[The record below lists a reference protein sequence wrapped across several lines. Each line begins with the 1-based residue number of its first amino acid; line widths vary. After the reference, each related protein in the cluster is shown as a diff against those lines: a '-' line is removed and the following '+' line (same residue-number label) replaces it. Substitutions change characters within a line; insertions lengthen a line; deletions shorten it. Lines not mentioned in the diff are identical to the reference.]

1 MHARLPR
8 PAVLLVV
15 SLALTLVLGTTGPGL
30 CLAEEGVGGR
40 TAESAEETLEPLIG
54 PRAELILRAMSDYMK
69 SVEQFSFRGKIS
81 FDDTLPTGQKL
92 QYSAEIKTAVRRPDR
107 VYAERLGD
115 MGNKRFWYD
124 GKRAILVDGSL
135 GVYAT
140 VEDVP
145 GELGALM
152 DHLVEKYDFSPPL
165 ADLVYPDIYEAL
177 IEEVQFGFYVGLHDV
192 EGVRCHHL
200 AFVTKYIDW
209 QIWIEDGLQMVPRKI
224 LITYKALPE
233 SPQYQAILTDWD
245 LDARLPDVLFE
256 VEVAALANLDKIAF
270 LTEVDLEEKTKEKTK
285 GKTKGKEA
293 GHDK

>member
-1 MHARLPR
+1 MHEKLPR
-8 PAVLLVV
+8 PAVLLLV
-15 SLALTLVLGTTGPGL
+15 SMALALALGATGPGL
-30 CLAEEGVGGR
+30 CLAEEGDAGK
-40 TAESAEETLEPLIG
+40 TAESAEETLVPLIG

-69 SVEQFSFRGKIS
+69 SVEQFSFLGKIS
-81 FDDTLPTGQKL
+81 FDDTLPTGQKI

-107 VYAERLGD
+107 TYAERLGD

-124 GKRAILVDGSL
+124 GKRATVVDGSL

-152 DHLVEKYDFSPPL
+152 DHLVEKYDFAPPL
-165 ADLVYPDIYEAL
+165 ADLLYPDFYEAV

-245 LDARLPDVLFE
+245 LNARLPDVLFE
-256 VEVAALANLDKIAF
+256 VEMAALANLDKIAF
-270 LTEVDLEEKTKEKTK
+270 LTEVDLEEKTKEK
-285 GKTKGKEA
+285 EA

>member
-1 MHARLPR
+1 MNMHAKLQR
-8 PAVLLVV
+8 PAVLLMM
-15 SLALTLVLGTTGPGL
+15 SLALILALGTMGPGL
-30 CLAEEGVGGR
+30 CLAEEGVAGK
-40 TAESAEETLEPLIG
+40 TAESTEETLEPLIG
-54 PRAELILRAMSDYMK
+54 PRTELILRAMSDYMK
-69 SVEQFSFRGKIS
+69 SVEQFSYRGKIS

-92 QYSAEIKTAVRRPDR
+92 QYSADSKVAVKRPNQ

-115 MGNKRFWYD
+115 TGNKRFWYD
-124 GKRAILVDGSL
+124 GKRATVVDGNL

-152 DHLVEKYDFSPPL
+152 DHLMEKYDFAPPL
-165 ADLVYPDIYEAL
+165 GDLLYPDFYEAV

-192 EGVRCHHL
+192 EGLRSHHL

-224 LITYKALPE
+224 LITYKALPG
-233 SPQYQAILTDWD
+233 SPQYQVILTDWD
-245 LDARLPDVLFE
+245 LDARLPDVLFK
-256 VEVAALANLDKIAF
+256 VEMAALANLDKIAF
-270 LTEVDLEEKTKEKTK
+270 LTEVDLEEMTKE
-285 GKTKGKEA
+285 KEA

>member
-8 PAVLLVV
+8 PAVLLLV
-15 SLALTLVLGTTGPGL
+15 SLTLTLALIITGPGL
-30 CLAEEGVGGR
+30 CLAEEDVAGK
-40 TAESAEETLEPLIG
+40 TAENTEETLEPLIG

-69 SVEQFSFRGKIS
+69 SVEQFSYRGKIS

-92 QYSAEIKTAVRRPDR
+92 QYSADSKVAVKRPDQ

-115 MGNKRFWYD
+115 MGNWRFWYD
-124 GKRAILVDGSL
+124 GKRATVVDGNL

-152 DHLVEKYDFSPPL
+152 DHLMEKYDFAPPL
-165 ADLVYPDIYEAL
+165 ADLVYPDFYDAV

-192 EGVRCHHL
+192 EGVRSHHL
-200 AFVTKYIDW
+200 AFVTKYI
-209 QIWIEDGLQMVPRKI
+209 
-224 LITYKALPE
+224 E
-233 SPQYQAILTDWD
+233 SPQYQVILTDWD

-256 VEVAALANLDKIAF
+256 VEMAALANLDKIAF
-270 LTEVDLEEKTKEKTK
+270 LTEVDLEEKTKEK
-285 GKTKGKEA
+285 EA

>member
-8 PAVLLVV
+8 PAVLLLV
-15 SLALTLVLGTTGPGL
+15 SLALTLALGTMGPGL
-30 CLAEEGVGGR
+30 CLAEEGVGGK
-40 TAESAEETLEPLIG
+40 TAESAEKTLEPLIG

-81 FDDTLPTGQKL
+81 FDDTLPSGQKL
-92 QYSAEIKTAVRRPDR
+92 QYSAESKVAVRRPDR

-115 MGNKRFWYD
+115 KGNKRFWYD
-124 GKRAILVDGSL
+124 GKRATLVDGNL
-135 GVYAT
+135 GVYGT
-140 VEDVP
+140 MEDVP
-145 GELGALM
+145 GELGAMM
-152 DHLVEKYDFSPPL
+152 DHLVDKYDFAPPL
-165 ADLVYPDIYEAL
+165 GDIVYPDFYEAV

-209 QIWIEDGLQMVPRKI
+209 QIWIEDGLEMVPRKI

-256 VEVAALANLDKIAF
+256 VKMAALANLDKIPF
-270 LTEVDLEEKTKEKTK
+270 LTEVDLEEKAKEKAK
-285 GKTKGKEA
+285 EKEA

>member
-1 MHARLPR
+1 MHEKLAR
-8 PAVLLVV
+8 PAVLLLV
-15 SLALTLVLGTTGPGL
+15 SMALALALGATGPGL
-30 CLAEEGVGGR
+30 CLAEEGDAGK
-40 TAESAEETLEPLIG
+40 TAESAEETLVPLIG

-69 SVEQFSFRGKIS
+69 SVEQFSFQGKIS
-81 FDDTLPTGQKL
+81 FDDTLPTGQKI
-92 QYSAEIKTAVRRPDR
+92 QYSAEIMTAVRRPDR
-107 VYAERLGD
+107 TYTERLGD

-124 GKRAILVDGSL
+124 GKRATVVDGSL

-152 DHLVEKYDFSPPL
+152 DNLVEKYDFAPPL
-165 ADLVYPDIYEAL
+165 ADLMYPDFYEAV

-224 LITYKALPE
+224 LITYKELPE

-245 LDARLPDVLFE
+245 LNARLPDVLFE
-256 VEVAALANLDKIAF
+256 VETAALANLDKIAF
-270 LTEVDLEEKTKEKTK
+270 LTEVDLEEKTKEK
-285 GKTKGKEA
+285 EA